1 MPSLDEAVTGV
12 LTEVVDRAGLTL
24 DEVTVTSAGRRR
36 VVRVVVDLPDDGA
49 RDEPGEVSM
58 DAVATASTAVSEA
71 LDASDVLGSA
81 PYTLE
86 VSSPGVDR
94 PLTLPRHW
102 RRARTRLVRV
112 ARTDGGELVGRV
124 AEVDDDGVLVLLDP
138 PSVKGRPPRAADVGR
153 PVRLAWAEVA
163 RGEVQVEFRRADDD
177 PDDDLADDLADDAL
191 DEDAPDDDAL
201 DDDENDDDGR
211 EDEQ

>member
-1 MPSLDEAVTGV
+1 VPSLDEAVTGV
-12 LTEVVDRAGLTL
+12 LTEVVDRVGLTL
-24 DEVTVTSAGRRR
+24 DEVSVTTAGRRR
-36 VVRVVVDLPDDGA
+36 VVRVVVDLRD
-49 RDEPGEVSM
+49 DEPGDVSM

-71 LDASDVLGSA
+71 LDTSDVLGAA

-112 ARTDGGELVGRV
+112 VRTDGGELLGRV
-124 AEVDDDGVLVLLDP
+124 AEVDDDGVLVLLEP
-138 PSVKGRPPRAADVGR
+138 QSVKGRPPRAADVGR
-153 PVRLAWAEVA
+153 PVRLAWDELG
-163 RGEVQVEFRRADDD
+163 RGEVQVEFRRADEEAL
-177 PDDDLADDLADDAL
+177 DDDEL
-191 DEDAPDDDAL
+191 DDDEL
-201 DDDENDDDGR
+201 DDENDDDGR

>member
-24 DEVTVTSAGRRR
+24 DEVNVTTAGRRR
-36 VVRVVVDLPDDGA
+36 VVRVVVDLTD
-49 RDEPGEVSM
+49 DEPGDVSM
-58 DAVATASTAVSEA
+58 EDVATASTAVSDA

-102 RRARTRLVRV
+102 RRAQTRLV
-112 ARTDGGELVGRV
+112 RTDGGELLGRV
-124 AEVDDDGVLVLLDP
+124 AEVDDDGVLVVLEP
-138 PSVKGRPPRAADVGR
+138 QSVKGRPPRAADVGR
-153 PVRLAWAEVA
+153 PVRLAFGEVA
-163 RGEVQVEFRRADDD
+163 RGEVQVEFRRADEEPVDEAAPGDGAGEEHDD
-177 PDDDLADDLADDAL
+177 EL
-191 DEDAPDDDAL
+191 
-201 DDDENDDDGR
+201 DDENDDDGR

>member
-1 MPSLDEAVTGV
+1 VPSLDEAVTGV
-12 LTEVVDRAGLTL
+12 LTEVVDRVGLTL
-24 DEVTVTSAGRRR
+24 DEVSVTSAGRRR
-36 VVRVVVDLPDDGA
+36 VVRVVVDLRDDEAG
-49 RDEPGEVSM
+49 DVSM

-71 LDASDVLGSA
+71 LDTSDVLGSA

-112 ARTDGGELVGRV
+112 VRRDGGELLGRV
-124 AEVDDDGVLVLLDP
+124 AEVDDDGVLVLLEP
-138 PSVKGRPPRAADVGR
+138 QSVKGRPPRAADVGR
-153 PVRLAWAEVA
+153 PVRLAWDEVA
-163 RGEVQVEFRRADDD
+163 RGEVQVEFRRADE
-177 PDDDLADDLADDAL
+177 DAL
-191 DEDAPDDDAL
+191 DDGAPEDELDDDEL
-201 DDDENDDDGR
+201 DDDELDDENDDDGR

>member
-12 LTEVVDRAGLTL
+12 LTEVVDRVGLTL
-24 DEVTVTSAGRRR
+24 DEVSVTTAGRRR
-36 VVRVVVDLPDDGA
+36 VVRVVVDLRD
-49 RDEPGEVSM
+49 DEPGDVSM

-71 LDASDVLGSA
+71 LDTSDVLGAA

-112 ARTDGGELVGRV
+112 VRTDGGELLGRV
-124 AEVDDDGVLVLLDP
+124 AEVDDDGVLVLLEP
-138 PSVKGRPPRAADVGR
+138 QSVKGRPPRAADVGR
-153 PVRLAWAEVA
+153 PVRLAWDELG
-163 RGEVQVEFRRADDD
+163 RGEVQVEFRRADEEAL
-177 PDDDLADDLADDAL
+177 DDDEL
-191 DEDAPDDDAL
+191 DDDEL
-201 DDDENDDDGR
+201 DDENDDDGR

>member
-36 VVRVVVDLPDDGA
+36 VVRVVVDLAG
-49 RDEPGEVSM
+49 DEPGEVSM

-71 LDASDVLGSA
+71 LDASDVLGDA

-94 PLTLPRHW
+94 PLTQPRHW
-102 RRARTRLVRV
+102 RRALTRLVRV
-112 ARTDGGELVGRV
+112 VRSDGGELLARV
-124 AEVDDDGVLVLLDP
+124 AEVDEDGVLVLLQP
-138 PSVKGRPPRAADVGR
+138 QSVKGRPPRAADVGR
-153 PVRLAWAEVA
+153 PVRLAWDEVA
-163 RGEVQVEFRRADDD
+163 RGEVQVEFRRADE
-177 PDDDLADDLADDAL
+177 DAL
-191 DEDAPDDDAL
+191 DEHAPDDDDEL
-201 DDDENDDDGR
+201 DDDELDDDELDDENDDDGR

>member
-36 VVRVVVDLPDDGA
+36 VVRVVVDLSG
-49 RDEPGEVSM
+49 DEPGEVSM

-71 LDASDVLGSA
+71 LDASDVLGEA

-102 RRARTRLVRV
+102 RRALTRLVRV
-112 ARTDGGELVGRV
+112 VRTDGGELLARV
-124 AEVDDDGVLVLLDP
+124 VEVDADGVLVHLEP
-138 PSVKGRPPRAADVGR
+138 QSVKGRPPRAADVGR

-163 RGEVQVEFRRADDD
+163 RGEVQVEFRRADE
-177 PDDDLADDLADDAL
+177 DAL
-191 DEDAPDDDAL
+191 DEHADDDATDDDDENDDDEL
-201 DDDENDDDGR
+201 DDENDDDGR

>member
-36 VVRVVVDLPDDGA
+36 VVRVVVDLAG
-49 RDEPGEVSM
+49 DEPGEVSM

-71 LDASDVLGSA
+71 LDASDVLGDA

-94 PLTLPRHW
+94 PLTQPRHW
-102 RRARTRLVRV
+102 RRALTRLVRV
-112 ARTDGGELVGRV
+112 VRTDGGELLARV
-124 AEVDDDGVLVLLDP
+124 AEVDEDGVLVLLQP
-138 PSVKGRPPRAADVGR
+138 QSVKGRPPRAADVGR
-153 PVRLAWAEVA
+153 PVRLAWDEVA
-163 RGEVQVEFRRADDD
+163 RGEVQVEFRRADE
-177 PDDDLADDLADDAL
+177 DAL
-191 DEDAPDDDAL
+191 DEHAPDDDDDEL
-201 DDDENDDDGR
+201 DDDELDDENDDDGR